1 MAEHHKLIVS
11 RKGKSIDFYNDEQIR
26 LVSSDGVS
34 MESDVN
40 ITEYGS
46 GDGGSFNSAR
56 VPARVISIIVRFLGH
71 GNAEAAKKR
80 LYSVLIPK
88 QEIELRFCG
97 RTYDNRISGIVE
109 SVNIPPNA
117 KPLTAAITIKCPNPF
132 FTEGNTRSEILYGQG
147 GGFKFASGG
156 QNFRGV
162 RFGTAKT
169 SQTTLINIESHIAS
183 GGVFVFKFKNTL
195 SSITVRNIT
204 SGKSFTF
211 TYDFQPG
218 DILTVNT
225 VTGSKSAVLM
235 RGSEEIDLL
244 YAMTGNFIQLEQ
256 GENELHISSDGI
268 TVEAVSAAVDYD
280 ILLAGI

>member
-1 MAEHHKLIVS
+1 MHKLIIS
-11 RKGKSIDFYNDEQIR
+11 SENNSIDLYNDEDIF
-26 LVSSDGVS
+26 LINSDGFGLAC
-34 MESDVN
+34 N
-40 ITEYGS
+40 INISEYGMV
-46 GDGGSFNSAR
+46 DGAFYNSSHIGAR
-56 VPARVISIIVRFLGH
+56 HISLNVRFKGDVAM
-71 GNAEAAKKR
+71 GKKR
-80 LYSVLIPK
+80 LFSVIKPHK
-88 QEIELRFCG
+88 EVKIRIVTDTVNAE
-97 RTYDNRISGIVE
+97 ISGYAE
-109 SVNIPPNA
+109 SLNIPPNNQ
-117 KPLTAAITIKCPNPF
+117 KPVGSISIICPYPF
-132 FTEGNTRSEILYGQG
+132 FTEGNTRSEILYGHG

-169 SQTTLINIESHIAS
+169 SQTTLIDIDSHIAS

-195 SSITVRNIT
+195 PSITVRNIT
-204 SGKSFTF
+204 SGKYFTF

-235 RGSEEIDLL
+235 RGAEEIDLL
-244 YAMTGNFIQLEQ
+244 YTMTGDFIQLEQ

-268 TVEAVSAAVDYD
+268 AVEAVSASVDYD